1 MPNSIQLYDFQEN
14 IIDVLRD
21 RIREGHR
28 KIMLCSPTGSGKSVC
43 AGFLIGEAMDH
54 GTRSLFLADRI
65 VLVQQAR
72 RQFWSFGIPSGMIQG
87 RNREGRSMQTLVCSQ
102 QTLERYETW
111 PESQLI
117 IVDEAHTQRQK
128 ITKNIQA
135 TDACV
140 LGMSATP
147 VTDGLGKTYSTVVN
161 VATTDYLLNTI
172 NPATDLPYLAPLKI
186 YAGVEIDMQGAT
198 TDNKGEW
205 LTREVTERSAT
216 IIGDVVPEYI
226 EKTMKHFG
234 GPVKTLVF
242 SADTDSGAA
251 ICERFQE
258 AGLDFRQSTYRD
270 SPEKTAD
277 MVEGFRR
284 GDYLGL
290 TSVEKFA
297 KGFDVPDVLCV
308 ILCRPYR
315 TSFAAFLQA
324 LGRGMRA
331 SPGKQFVLIL
341 DFSGNVAGHYDDM
354 IQFFAEGCNSLDD
367 GNRKSVKRKEGAERQ
382 DVLCHQCGF
391 VLGPGSDRCLSCG
404 AAKHRRKAKIE
415 QVKGVMEEVDFA
427 NRNKLPEWAS
437 DNRWVWTQICLAAI
451 TKRPDDSDWARRY
464 AYGHYKQLY
473 GKWPSGGFIHPKD
486 GSMTVDTKIAGYM
499 AKQDIAYRKRKR

>member
-1 MPNSIQLYDFQEN
+1 MPNSIQLYDFQDSTV
-14 IIDVLRD
+14 DV
-21 RIREGHR
+21 IRERMSEGHR
-28 KIMLCSPTGSGKSVC
+28 KIMLCSPTGSGKTVM
-43 AGFLIGEAMDH
+43 AGFLLSEAMDH
-54 GTRSLFLADRI
+54 GTRSLFLADRV
-65 VLVQQAR
+65 VLVQQTS
-72 RQFWSFGIPSGMIQG
+72 RQFWGFGIPHGVIQAG
-87 RNREGRSMQTLVCSQ
+87 NSQGKTMQTLVCSQ
-102 QTLERYETW
+102 QTLEKYATW
-111 PESQLI
+111 PDAQLI
-117 IVDEAHTQRQK
+117 AVDEAHTQRQRITEK
-128 ITKNIQA
+128 IRA
-135 TDACV
+135 TDAYV
-140 LGMSATP
+140 IGMSATP
-147 VTDGLGKTYSTVVN
+147 VTEGLGKTYSTVVN
-161 VATTDYLLNTI
+161 VATTDYLLNTV
-172 NPATDLPYLAPLKI
+172 NPETDLPYLSPLKV
-186 YAGVEIDMQGAT
+186 YAGVEIDMQGAV
-198 TDNKGEW
+198 TDKNGEW
-205 LTREVTERSAT
+205 LNREVKQRSAT
-216 IIGDVVPEYI
+216 IIGDVVPEYV

-242 SADTDSGAA
+242 SADTDDGAA

-270 SPEKTAD
+270 SAEKTAG
-277 MVEGFRR
+277 MVDGFRS
-284 GDYLGL
+284 GEYLGL
-290 TSVEKFA
+290 CSVDKFA
-297 KGFDVPDVLCV
+297 KGFDVKDVLCV

-367 GNRKSVKRKEGAERQ
+367 GNRKPVKRKEGQDRQ

-427 NRNKLPEWAS
+427 NRNNLPEWAS
-437 DNRWVWTQICLAAI
+437 DNKWVWAQICLAAI
-451 TKRPDDSDWARRY
+451 TKRPTDADWARRY

-473 GKWPSGGFIHPKD
+473 GKWPSNGFFNPQD
-486 GSMTVDTKIAGYM
+486 GSMTVDTKIAAYM